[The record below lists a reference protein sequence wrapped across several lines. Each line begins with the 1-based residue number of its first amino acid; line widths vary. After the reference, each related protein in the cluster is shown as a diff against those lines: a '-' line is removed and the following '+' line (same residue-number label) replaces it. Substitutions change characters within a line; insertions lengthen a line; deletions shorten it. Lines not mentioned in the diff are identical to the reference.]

1 MRHPNDELTPLY
13 ARRLLW
19 LARRFPNFDVSF
31 VKPLRERAV
40 RSLRLAPGDR
50 VLDAGCGIGGSF
62 PYLADAV
69 GPDGEVTGIEISPE
83 TVASARRRI
92 EVNRWAHVNVVQS
105 SAEAAPLTG
114 TYDALVM
121 FAAPDVYGS
130 KASLANLLPHLR
142 IGARIVL
149 FGAKQSRRPMGAMLN
164 PLLRL
169 AVSKLS
175 FDTTPLPDAEPW
187 RLVAAGM
194 DRLEIREYFFGTMF
208 LASGSLATIPS
219 FEASTSASGD
229 LSKGRVERSASSPLR
244 RVTAAAVDC

>member
-1 MRHPNDELTPLY
+1 MQHPNDGLTPRY
-13 ARRLLW
+13 ARHLLW

-31 VKPLRERAV
+31 VKPLRDRAV

-62 PYLADAV
+62 PYLANAV

-92 EVNRWAHVNVVQS
+92 EMNGWANVSVLLS

-130 KASLANLLPHLR
+130 EVALANLLPHLR

-149 FGAKQSRRPMGAMLN
+149 FGAKQSRRPIGAVLN

-175 FDTTPLPDAEPW
+175 FDTTPLPSAEPW
-187 RLVAAGM
+187 RLVAAGV
-194 DRLEIREYFFGTMF
+194 DRLEIHEYFFGTMF
-208 LASGSLATIPS
+208 LASGSLATMPS
-219 FEASTSASGD
+219 FEASTSASGE
-229 LSKGRVERSASSPLR
+229 LSKGLFERSSSDVQLYQPPYPK
-244 RVTAAAVDC
+244 